1 MTERAVDLPSDGLLC
16 LRVLGEVVGVRFAG
30 PEPREQV
37 RAAWSRCV
45 VPTPRGRVRTIRSE
59 QSDLPLTRPLSH
71 RLAYDL
77 TDLGIDLLSGRAVLL
92 HAAGL
97 SRPDGSVVAL
107 VAASGTGKTTAAA
120 RLARGGFGYVTDETV
135 AVLED
140 GTVPP
145 FPKPLSLVVDPDVED
160 DKVHVG
166 PDQLGLAPCPERLHL
181 AAVVLLERDPGL
193 SGPPW
198 LERLH
203 PLEAVTQLVGHT
215 SALTRLPR
223 PLVSLAALAADG
235 AGVHRAHY
243 SEAED
248 LEPLLHALLDAPSA
262 PTPPVPPVVLP
273 VDLPVDLTDRSR
285 MPSGRDPAE
294 RLGYVRAPVADGIR
308 TRDGAVLLVGT
319 DPVRLSPLGLT
330 LWDAVEPVHDP
341 AAGPVSLADVDDL
354 VEAAER
360 EHGPHPQARELVGAA
375 LDALVAAG
383 VLVRT

>member
-166 PDQLGLAPCPERLHL
+166 PDQLGLTPCPERLHL
-181 AAVVLLERDPGL
+181 AAVVLLERDPDL
-193 SGPPW
+193 AGPPW
-198 LERLH
+198 LERLD

-223 PLVSLAALAADG
+223 PLVRLAGLAADG

-262 PTPPVPPVVLP
+262 PTPPVPPRRPPPRPPRRPHGTLSYAVREGPGRTAGVRARP
-273 VDLPVDLTDRSR
+273 GRGRHTHSGRSR
-285 MPSGRDPAE
+285 PARRDRPGPAQP
-294 RLGYVRAPVADGIR
+294 A
-308 TRDGAVLLVGT
+308 GT
-319 DPVRLSPLGLT
+319 D
-330 LWDAVEPVHDP
+330 AV
-341 AAGPVSLADVDDL
+341 G
-354 VEAAER
+354 R
-360 EHGPHPQARELVGAA
+360 RRARA
-375 LDALVAAG
+375 
-383 VLVRT
+383 